1 MQNFVR
7 IIFAA
12 LFLMIALAVG
22 ITAYN
27 WFRTSN
33 DEAAYGGKFTL
44 IDQSGKP
51 ITEAALQGHPS
62 MIFFGFTHC
71 AEVCPTTLFE
81 MKGWLDKIGDDGKN
95 LHGYFVTVDP
105 ERDTPQVLAP
115 YISNVSDRVT
125 GITGKLDHITA
136 MAKSWNVF
144 MEKVPGANGDYEMDH
159 TATIFLL
166 NSKGQFHGTI
176 AYGENPDTAFEKIK
190 RLAKL

>member
-1 MQNFVR
+1 MQNTVR

-22 ITAYN
+22 ATAYN
-27 WFRTSN
+27 WFRASN

-62 MIFFGFTHC
+62 MVFFGFTHC
-71 AEVCPTTLFE
+71 ADVCPTTLFE

-95 LHGYFVTVDP
+95 LHGYFITVDP
-105 ERDTPQVLAP
+105 ERDTPEILAP

-125 GITGKLDHITA
+125 GITGKLGDITA
-136 MAKSWNVF
+136 MAKAWNVF
-144 MEKVPGANGDYEMDH
+144 MKKVPGTDGDYEMDH
-159 TATIFLL
+159 TAIIFLL
-166 NSKGQFHGTI
+166 NSRGQFHGTI